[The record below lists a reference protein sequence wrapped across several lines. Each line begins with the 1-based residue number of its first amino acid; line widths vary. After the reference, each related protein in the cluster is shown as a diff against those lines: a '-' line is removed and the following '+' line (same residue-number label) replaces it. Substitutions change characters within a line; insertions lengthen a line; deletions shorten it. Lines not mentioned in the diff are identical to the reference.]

1 MLLLEMLIGILIVVV
16 VILCIKI
23 HFLHRAMEEMEAGFG
38 ERIAQDTNTLI
49 TISSGDRVARRLAG
63 QLNDQ
68 LRLLRQERRR
78 LQSGDREL
86 KEAVTNISHDLR
98 TPLTAICGYLD
109 LLKGE
114 EKSNTAK
121 RYLSMIENRTEAMKM
136 LTEELF
142 HYSVITFEEEQME
155 YEEVVLNRVL
165 EESISAY
172 YGAFKKAGIT
182 PEIKM
187 TEKKILRS
195 LDKKTLQRILGN
207 VISNGI
213 KYSGGDF
220 QIELTD
226 YGEMNFTNTAP
237 CLNAVQVGRL
247 FQRFYTVAAAR
258 QSTGL
263 GLSIAKNLTE
273 KMGGKITAEYQNG
286 RLCIKILLKSDKE
299 SPRIHLEGSWD
310 FGVSGR
316 FRKRGFLKCI
326 QHLFQIFGIGRSNL
340 LSIILPFCISR
351 TVGIVIMRN
360 CFASSG
366 SSSTF
371 TLPIF
376 RSGVS

>member
-142 HYSVITFEEEQME
+142 HYSVITLKEEQME

-195 LDKKTLQRILGN
+195 LDKKTLQRILEN

-226 YGEMNFTNTAP
+226 YGEIIFTNTAP

-286 RLCIKILLKSDKE
+286 RLCIKILFEK
-299 SPRIHLEGSWD
+299 
-310 FGVSGR
+310 
-316 FRKRGFLKCI
+316 
-326 QHLFQIFGIGRSNL
+326 
-340 LSIILPFCISR
+340 
-351 TVGIVIMRN
+351 
-360 CFASSG
+360 
-366 SSSTF
+366 
-371 TLPIF
+371 
-376 RSGVS
+376 

>member
-155 YEEVVLNRVL
+155 YEEVVLNRIL

-172 YGAFKKAGIT
+172 YGAFKKTGIT

-226 YGEMNFTNTAP
+226 YGEINFTNTAP

-286 RLCIKILLKSDKE
+286 RLCIKILFEK
-299 SPRIHLEGSWD
+299 
-310 FGVSGR
+310 
-316 FRKRGFLKCI
+316 
-326 QHLFQIFGIGRSNL
+326 
-340 LSIILPFCISR
+340 
-351 TVGIVIMRN
+351 
-360 CFASSG
+360 
-366 SSSTF
+366 
-371 TLPIF
+371 
-376 RSGVS
+376 

>member
-155 YEEVVLNRVL
+155 YEEVVLNRIL

-172 YGAFKKAGIT
+172 YGAFKKTGIT

-195 LDKKTLQRILGN
+195 LDKKTLQRILEN

-226 YGEMNFTNTAP
+226 YGEIIFTNTAP

-247 FQRFYTVAAAR
+247 FQRFYSVAAAR

-286 RLCIKILLKSDKE
+286 RLCIKILFEK
-299 SPRIHLEGSWD
+299 
-310 FGVSGR
+310 
-316 FRKRGFLKCI
+316 
-326 QHLFQIFGIGRSNL
+326 
-340 LSIILPFCISR
+340 
-351 TVGIVIMRN
+351 
-360 CFASSG
+360 
-366 SSSTF
+366 
-371 TLPIF
+371 
-376 RSGVS
+376 

>member
-142 HYSVITFEEEQME
+142 HYSVITLKEEQME

-226 YGEMNFTNTAP
+226 YGEINFTNTAP

-286 RLCIKILLKSDKE
+286 RLCIKILFEK
-299 SPRIHLEGSWD
+299 
-310 FGVSGR
+310 
-316 FRKRGFLKCI
+316 
-326 QHLFQIFGIGRSNL
+326 
-340 LSIILPFCISR
+340 
-351 TVGIVIMRN
+351 
-360 CFASSG
+360 
-366 SSSTF
+366 
-371 TLPIF
+371 
-376 RSGVS
+376 

>member
-195 LDKKTLQRILGN
+195 LDKKTLQRILEN

-286 RLCIKILLKSDKE
+286 RLCIKILFEK
-299 SPRIHLEGSWD
+299 
-310 FGVSGR
+310 
-316 FRKRGFLKCI
+316 
-326 QHLFQIFGIGRSNL
+326 
-340 LSIILPFCISR
+340 
-351 TVGIVIMRN
+351 
-360 CFASSG
+360 
-366 SSSTF
+366 
-371 TLPIF
+371 
-376 RSGVS
+376 

>member
-121 RYLSMIENRTEAMKM
+121 RYLSMIENRTEAMKV

-195 LDKKTLQRILGN
+195 LDKKTLQRILEN

-286 RLCIKILLKSDKE
+286 RLCIKILFEK
-299 SPRIHLEGSWD
+299 
-310 FGVSGR
+310 
-316 FRKRGFLKCI
+316 
-326 QHLFQIFGIGRSNL
+326 
-340 LSIILPFCISR
+340 
-351 TVGIVIMRN
+351 
-360 CFASSG
+360 
-366 SSSTF
+366 
-371 TLPIF
+371 
-376 RSGVS
+376 

>member
-121 RYLSMIENRTEAMKM
+121 RYLSMIENRTEAMKV

-155 YEEVVLNRVL
+155 YEEVVLNRIL

-172 YGAFKKAGIT
+172 YGAFKKTGIT

-195 LDKKTLQRILGN
+195 LDKKTLQRILEN

-226 YGEMNFTNTAP
+226 YGEINFTNTAP

-286 RLCIKILLKSDKE
+286 RLCIKILFEK
-299 SPRIHLEGSWD
+299 
-310 FGVSGR
+310 
-316 FRKRGFLKCI
+316 
-326 QHLFQIFGIGRSNL
+326 
-340 LSIILPFCISR
+340 
-351 TVGIVIMRN
+351 
-360 CFASSG
+360 
-366 SSSTF
+366 
-371 TLPIF
+371 
-376 RSGVS
+376 

>member
-155 YEEVVLNRVL
+155 YEEVVLNRIL

-172 YGAFKKAGIT
+172 YGAFKKTGIT

-195 LDKKTLQRILGN
+195 LDKKTLQRILEN

-226 YGEMNFTNTAP
+226 YGEIIFTNTAP

-286 RLCIKILLKSDKE
+286 RLCIKILFEK
-299 SPRIHLEGSWD
+299 
-310 FGVSGR
+310 
-316 FRKRGFLKCI
+316 
-326 QHLFQIFGIGRSNL
+326 
-340 LSIILPFCISR
+340 
-351 TVGIVIMRN
+351 
-360 CFASSG
+360 
-366 SSSTF
+366 
-371 TLPIF
+371 
-376 RSGVS
+376 

>member
-172 YGAFKKAGIT
+172 YGAFKKTGIT

-286 RLCIKILLKSDKE
+286 RLCIKILFEK
-299 SPRIHLEGSWD
+299 
-310 FGVSGR
+310 
-316 FRKRGFLKCI
+316 
-326 QHLFQIFGIGRSNL
+326 
-340 LSIILPFCISR
+340 
-351 TVGIVIMRN
+351 
-360 CFASSG
+360 
-366 SSSTF
+366 
-371 TLPIF
+371 
-376 RSGVS
+376 

>member
-195 LDKKTLQRILGN
+195 LDKKTLQRILEN

-226 YGEMNFTNTAP
+226 YGEIIFTNTAP

-286 RLCIKILLKSDKE
+286 RLCIKILFEK
-299 SPRIHLEGSWD
+299 
-310 FGVSGR
+310 
-316 FRKRGFLKCI
+316 
-326 QHLFQIFGIGRSNL
+326 
-340 LSIILPFCISR
+340 
-351 TVGIVIMRN
+351 
-360 CFASSG
+360 
-366 SSSTF
+366 
-371 TLPIF
+371 
-376 RSGVS
+376 

>member
-1 MLLLEMLIGILIVVV
+1 MLIGILIVVV

-142 HYSVITFEEEQME
+142 HYSVITLKEEQME

-195 LDKKTLQRILGN
+195 LDKKTLQRILEN

-226 YGEMNFTNTAP
+226 YGEIIFTNTAP

-286 RLCIKILLKSDKE
+286 RLCIKILFEK
-299 SPRIHLEGSWD
+299 
-310 FGVSGR
+310 
-316 FRKRGFLKCI
+316 
-326 QHLFQIFGIGRSNL
+326 
-340 LSIILPFCISR
+340 
-351 TVGIVIMRN
+351 
-360 CFASSG
+360 
-366 SSSTF
+366 
-371 TLPIF
+371 
-376 RSGVS
+376 

>member
-142 HYSVITFEEEQME
+142 HYSVITLKEEQME
-155 YEEVVLNRVL
+155 YEEVVLNRIL

-172 YGAFKKAGIT
+172 YGAFKKTGIT

-195 LDKKTLQRILGN
+195 LDKKTLQRILEN

-226 YGEMNFTNTAP
+226 YGEINFTNTAP

-286 RLCIKILLKSDKE
+286 RLCIKILFEK
-299 SPRIHLEGSWD
+299 
-310 FGVSGR
+310 
-316 FRKRGFLKCI
+316 
-326 QHLFQIFGIGRSNL
+326 
-340 LSIILPFCISR
+340 
-351 TVGIVIMRN
+351 
-360 CFASSG
+360 
-366 SSSTF
+366 
-371 TLPIF
+371 
-376 RSGVS
+376 

>member
-172 YGAFKKAGIT
+172 YGAFKKTGIT

-195 LDKKTLQRILGN
+195 LDKKTLQRILEN

-226 YGEMNFTNTAP
+226 YGEIIFTNTAP

-286 RLCIKILLKSDKE
+286 RLCIKILFEK
-299 SPRIHLEGSWD
+299 
-310 FGVSGR
+310 
-316 FRKRGFLKCI
+316 
-326 QHLFQIFGIGRSNL
+326 
-340 LSIILPFCISR
+340 
-351 TVGIVIMRN
+351 
-360 CFASSG
+360 
-366 SSSTF
+366 
-371 TLPIF
+371 
-376 RSGVS
+376 

>member
-121 RYLSMIENRTEAMKM
+121 RYLSMIENRTEAMKV

-226 YGEMNFTNTAP
+226 YGEINFTNTAP

-286 RLCIKILLKSDKE
+286 RLCIKILFEK
-299 SPRIHLEGSWD
+299 
-310 FGVSGR
+310 
-316 FRKRGFLKCI
+316 
-326 QHLFQIFGIGRSNL
+326 
-340 LSIILPFCISR
+340 
-351 TVGIVIMRN
+351 
-360 CFASSG
+360 
-366 SSSTF
+366 
-371 TLPIF
+371 
-376 RSGVS
+376 

>member
-155 YEEVVLNRVL
+155 YEEVVLNRIL

-172 YGAFKKAGIT
+172 YGAFKKTGIT

-195 LDKKTLQRILGN
+195 LDKKTLQRILEN

-226 YGEMNFTNTAP
+226 YGEINFTNTAP

-247 FQRFYTVAAAR
+247 FKRFYTVAAAR

-286 RLCIKILLKSDKE
+286 RLCIKILFEK
-299 SPRIHLEGSWD
+299 
-310 FGVSGR
+310 
-316 FRKRGFLKCI
+316 
-326 QHLFQIFGIGRSNL
+326 
-340 LSIILPFCISR
+340 
-351 TVGIVIMRN
+351 
-360 CFASSG
+360 
-366 SSSTF
+366 
-371 TLPIF
+371 
-376 RSGVS
+376 

>member
-155 YEEVVLNRVL
+155 YEEVVLNRIL

-195 LDKKTLQRILGN
+195 LDKKTLQRILEN

-226 YGEMNFTNTAP
+226 YGEINFTNTAP

-286 RLCIKILLKSDKE
+286 RLCIKILFEK
-299 SPRIHLEGSWD
+299 
-310 FGVSGR
+310 
-316 FRKRGFLKCI
+316 
-326 QHLFQIFGIGRSNL
+326 
-340 LSIILPFCISR
+340 
-351 TVGIVIMRN
+351 
-360 CFASSG
+360 
-366 SSSTF
+366 
-371 TLPIF
+371 
-376 RSGVS
+376 

>member
-155 YEEVVLNRVL
+155 YEEVVLNRIL

-172 YGAFKKAGIT
+172 YGAFKKTGIT

-195 LDKKTLQRILGN
+195 LDKKTLQRILEN

-220 QIELTD
+220 QIELTV
-226 YGEMNFTNTAP
+226 YGEIIFTNTAP
-237 CLNAVQVGRL
+237 CLYAVQVGKL
-247 FQRFYTVAAAR
+247 IQRF
-258 QSTGL
+258 
-263 GLSIAKNLTE
+263 
-273 KMGGKITAEYQNG
+273 
-286 RLCIKILLKSDKE
+286 
-299 SPRIHLEGSWD
+299 
-310 FGVSGR
+310 
-316 FRKRGFLKCI
+316 
-326 QHLFQIFGIGRSNL
+326 
-340 LSIILPFCISR
+340 
-351 TVGIVIMRN
+351 
-360 CFASSG
+360 
-366 SSSTF
+366 
-371 TLPIF
+371 
-376 RSGVS
+376 

>member
-155 YEEVVLNRVL
+155 YEEVVLNRIL

-172 YGAFKKAGIT
+172 YGAFKKTGIT

-226 YGEMNFTNTAP
+226 YGEIIFTNTAP

-286 RLCIKILLKSDKE
+286 RLCIKILFEK
-299 SPRIHLEGSWD
+299 
-310 FGVSGR
+310 
-316 FRKRGFLKCI
+316 
-326 QHLFQIFGIGRSNL
+326 
-340 LSIILPFCISR
+340 
-351 TVGIVIMRN
+351 
-360 CFASSG
+360 
-366 SSSTF
+366 
-371 TLPIF
+371 
-376 RSGVS
+376 

>member
-286 RLCIKILLKSDKE
+286 RLCIKILFEK
-299 SPRIHLEGSWD
+299 
-310 FGVSGR
+310 
-316 FRKRGFLKCI
+316 
-326 QHLFQIFGIGRSNL
+326 
-340 LSIILPFCISR
+340 
-351 TVGIVIMRN
+351 
-360 CFASSG
+360 
-366 SSSTF
+366 
-371 TLPIF
+371 
-376 RSGVS
+376 

>member
-172 YGAFKKAGIT
+172 YGAFKKTGIT

-226 YGEMNFTNTAP
+226 YGEINFTNTAP

-286 RLCIKILLKSDKE
+286 RLCIKILFEK
-299 SPRIHLEGSWD
+299 
-310 FGVSGR
+310 
-316 FRKRGFLKCI
+316 
-326 QHLFQIFGIGRSNL
+326 
-340 LSIILPFCISR
+340 
-351 TVGIVIMRN
+351 
-360 CFASSG
+360 
-366 SSSTF
+366 
-371 TLPIF
+371 
-376 RSGVS
+376 

>member
-121 RYLSMIENRTEAMKM
+121 RYLSMIENRTEAMKV

-155 YEEVVLNRVL
+155 YEEVVLNRIL

-172 YGAFKKAGIT
+172 YGAFKKTGIT

-286 RLCIKILLKSDKE
+286 RLCIKILFEK
-299 SPRIHLEGSWD
+299 
-310 FGVSGR
+310 
-316 FRKRGFLKCI
+316 
-326 QHLFQIFGIGRSNL
+326 
-340 LSIILPFCISR
+340 
-351 TVGIVIMRN
+351 
-360 CFASSG
+360 
-366 SSSTF
+366 
-371 TLPIF
+371 
-376 RSGVS
+376 

>member
-172 YGAFKKAGIT
+172 YGAFKKTGIT

-195 LDKKTLQRILGN
+195 LDKKTLQRILEN

-286 RLCIKILLKSDKE
+286 RLCIKILFEK
-299 SPRIHLEGSWD
+299 
-310 FGVSGR
+310 
-316 FRKRGFLKCI
+316 
-326 QHLFQIFGIGRSNL
+326 
-340 LSIILPFCISR
+340 
-351 TVGIVIMRN
+351 
-360 CFASSG
+360 
-366 SSSTF
+366 
-371 TLPIF
+371 
-376 RSGVS
+376 

>member
-226 YGEMNFTNTAP
+226 YGEINFTNTAP

-286 RLCIKILLKSDKE
+286 RLCIKILFEK
-299 SPRIHLEGSWD
+299 
-310 FGVSGR
+310 
-316 FRKRGFLKCI
+316 
-326 QHLFQIFGIGRSNL
+326 
-340 LSIILPFCISR
+340 
-351 TVGIVIMRN
+351 
-360 CFASSG
+360 
-366 SSSTF
+366 
-371 TLPIF
+371 
-376 RSGVS
+376 

>member
-195 LDKKTLQRILGN
+195 LDKKTLQRILEN

-226 YGEMNFTNTAP
+226 YGEINFTNTAP

-286 RLCIKILLKSDKE
+286 RLCIKILFEK
-299 SPRIHLEGSWD
+299 
-310 FGVSGR
+310 
-316 FRKRGFLKCI
+316 
-326 QHLFQIFGIGRSNL
+326 
-340 LSIILPFCISR
+340 
-351 TVGIVIMRN
+351 
-360 CFASSG
+360 
-366 SSSTF
+366 
-371 TLPIF
+371 
-376 RSGVS
+376 

>member
-226 YGEMNFTNTAP
+226 YGEIIFTNTAP

-286 RLCIKILLKSDKE
+286 RLCIKILFEK
-299 SPRIHLEGSWD
+299 
-310 FGVSGR
+310 
-316 FRKRGFLKCI
+316 
-326 QHLFQIFGIGRSNL
+326 
-340 LSIILPFCISR
+340 
-351 TVGIVIMRN
+351 
-360 CFASSG
+360 
-366 SSSTF
+366 
-371 TLPIF
+371 
-376 RSGVS
+376 

>member
-98 TPLTAICGYLD
+98 TPWTAICGYLD

-155 YEEVVLNRVL
+155 YEEVVLNRIL

-172 YGAFKKAGIT
+172 YGAFKKTGIT

-195 LDKKTLQRILGN
+195 LDKKTLQRILEN

-226 YGEMNFTNTAP
+226 YGEINFTNTAP

-286 RLCIKILLKSDKE
+286 RLCIKILFEK
-299 SPRIHLEGSWD
+299 
-310 FGVSGR
+310 
-316 FRKRGFLKCI
+316 
-326 QHLFQIFGIGRSNL
+326 
-340 LSIILPFCISR
+340 
-351 TVGIVIMRN
+351 
-360 CFASSG
+360 
-366 SSSTF
+366 
-371 TLPIF
+371 
-376 RSGVS
+376 

>member
-121 RYLSMIENRTEAMKM
+121 RYLSMIENRTEAMKV

-172 YGAFKKAGIT
+172 YGAFKKTGIT

-286 RLCIKILLKSDKE
+286 RLCIKILFEK
-299 SPRIHLEGSWD
+299 
-310 FGVSGR
+310 
-316 FRKRGFLKCI
+316 
-326 QHLFQIFGIGRSNL
+326 
-340 LSIILPFCISR
+340 
-351 TVGIVIMRN
+351 
-360 CFASSG
+360 
-366 SSSTF
+366 
-371 TLPIF
+371 
-376 RSGVS
+376 

>member
-49 TISSGDRVARRLAG
+49 TISSGDCVARRLAG

-286 RLCIKILLKSDKE
+286 RLCIKILFEK
-299 SPRIHLEGSWD
+299 
-310 FGVSGR
+310 
-316 FRKRGFLKCI
+316 
-326 QHLFQIFGIGRSNL
+326 
-340 LSIILPFCISR
+340 
-351 TVGIVIMRN
+351 
-360 CFASSG
+360 
-366 SSSTF
+366 
-371 TLPIF
+371 
-376 RSGVS
+376 

>member
-121 RYLSMIENRTEAMKM
+121 RYLSMIENRTEAMKV

-165 EESISAY
+165 EENISAY

-286 RLCIKILLKSDKE
+286 RLCIKILFEK
-299 SPRIHLEGSWD
+299 
-310 FGVSGR
+310 
-316 FRKRGFLKCI
+316 
-326 QHLFQIFGIGRSNL
+326 
-340 LSIILPFCISR
+340 
-351 TVGIVIMRN
+351 
-360 CFASSG
+360 
-366 SSSTF
+366 
-371 TLPIF
+371 
-376 RSGVS
+376 

>member
-195 LDKKTLQRILGN
+195 LDKKTLQRILEN

-213 KYSGGDF
+213 KYSGGDS

-286 RLCIKILLKSDKE
+286 RLCIKILFEK
-299 SPRIHLEGSWD
+299 
-310 FGVSGR
+310 
-316 FRKRGFLKCI
+316 
-326 QHLFQIFGIGRSNL
+326 
-340 LSIILPFCISR
+340 
-351 TVGIVIMRN
+351 
-360 CFASSG
+360 
-366 SSSTF
+366 
-371 TLPIF
+371 
-376 RSGVS
+376 

>member
-155 YEEVVLNRVL
+155 YEEVVLNRIL

-172 YGAFKKAGIT
+172 YGAFKKTGIT

-195 LDKKTLQRILGN
+195 LDKKTLQRILEN

-226 YGEMNFTNTAP
+226 YGEIIFTNTAP

-247 FQRFYTVAAAR
+247 FKRFYTVAAAR

-286 RLCIKILLKSDKE
+286 RLCIKILFEK
-299 SPRIHLEGSWD
+299 
-310 FGVSGR
+310 
-316 FRKRGFLKCI
+316 
-326 QHLFQIFGIGRSNL
+326 
-340 LSIILPFCISR
+340 
-351 TVGIVIMRN
+351 
-360 CFASSG
+360 
-366 SSSTF
+366 
-371 TLPIF
+371 
-376 RSGVS
+376 

>member
-142 HYSVITFEEEQME
+142 HYSDITLKEEQME

-226 YGEMNFTNTAP
+226 YGEINFTNTAP

-286 RLCIKILLKSDKE
+286 RLCIKILFEK
-299 SPRIHLEGSWD
+299 
-310 FGVSGR
+310 
-316 FRKRGFLKCI
+316 
-326 QHLFQIFGIGRSNL
+326 
-340 LSIILPFCISR
+340 
-351 TVGIVIMRN
+351 
-360 CFASSG
+360 
-366 SSSTF
+366 
-371 TLPIF
+371 
-376 RSGVS
+376 

>member
-155 YEEVVLNRVL
+155 YEEVVLNRIL

-172 YGAFKKAGIT
+172 YGAFKKTGIT

-195 LDKKTLQRILGN
+195 LDKKTLQRILEN

-226 YGEMNFTNTAP
+226 YGEINFTNTAP

-286 RLCIKILLKSDKE
+286 RLCIKILFEK
-299 SPRIHLEGSWD
+299 
-310 FGVSGR
+310 
-316 FRKRGFLKCI
+316 
-326 QHLFQIFGIGRSNL
+326 
-340 LSIILPFCISR
+340 
-351 TVGIVIMRN
+351 
-360 CFASSG
+360 
-366 SSSTF
+366 
-371 TLPIF
+371 
-376 RSGVS
+376 

>member
-23 HFLHRAMEEMEAGFG
+23 HFLHRAMEEMGAGFG

-121 RYLSMIENRTEAMKM
+121 RYLSMIENRTEAMKV

-286 RLCIKILLKSDKE
+286 RLCIKILFEK
-299 SPRIHLEGSWD
+299 
-310 FGVSGR
+310 
-316 FRKRGFLKCI
+316 
-326 QHLFQIFGIGRSNL
+326 
-340 LSIILPFCISR
+340 
-351 TVGIVIMRN
+351 
-360 CFASSG
+360 
-366 SSSTF
+366 
-371 TLPIF
+371 
-376 RSGVS
+376 

>member
-155 YEEVVLNRVL
+155 YEEVVLNRIL

-226 YGEMNFTNTAP
+226 YGEIIFTNTAP

-286 RLCIKILLKSDKE
+286 RLCIKILFEK
-299 SPRIHLEGSWD
+299 
-310 FGVSGR
+310 
-316 FRKRGFLKCI
+316 
-326 QHLFQIFGIGRSNL
+326 
-340 LSIILPFCISR
+340 
-351 TVGIVIMRN
+351 
-360 CFASSG
+360 
-366 SSSTF
+366 
-371 TLPIF
+371 
-376 RSGVS
+376 

>member
-1 MLLLEMLIGILIVVV
+1 
-16 VILCIKI
+16 
-23 HFLHRAMEEMEAGFG
+23 
-38 ERIAQDTNTLI
+38 
-49 TISSGDRVARRLAG
+49 
-63 QLNDQ
+63 
-68 LRLLRQERRR
+68 
-78 LQSGDREL
+78 
-86 KEAVTNISHDLR
+86 
-98 TPLTAICGYLD
+98 AICGYLD

-121 RYLSMIENRTEAMKM
+121 RYLSMIENRTEAMKV

-237 CLNAVQVGRL
+237 CLNA
-247 FQRFYTVAAAR
+247 
-258 QSTGL
+258 
-263 GLSIAKNLTE
+263 
-273 KMGGKITAEYQNG
+273 
-286 RLCIKILLKSDKE
+286 
-299 SPRIHLEGSWD
+299 
-310 FGVSGR
+310 
-316 FRKRGFLKCI
+316 
-326 QHLFQIFGIGRSNL
+326 
-340 LSIILPFCISR
+340 
-351 TVGIVIMRN
+351 
-360 CFASSG
+360 
-366 SSSTF
+366 
-371 TLPIF
+371 
-376 RSGVS
+376 

>member
-142 HYSVITFEEEQME
+142 HYSVITLKEEQME

-286 RLCIKILLKSDKE
+286 RLCIKILFEK
-299 SPRIHLEGSWD
+299 
-310 FGVSGR
+310 
-316 FRKRGFLKCI
+316 
-326 QHLFQIFGIGRSNL
+326 
-340 LSIILPFCISR
+340 
-351 TVGIVIMRN
+351 
-360 CFASSG
+360 
-366 SSSTF
+366 
-371 TLPIF
+371 
-376 RSGVS
+376 

>member
-155 YEEVVLNRVL
+155 YEEVVLNRIL

-172 YGAFKKAGIT
+172 YGAFKKTGIT

-195 LDKKTLQRILGN
+195 LDKKTLQRILEN

-286 RLCIKILLKSDKE
+286 RLCIKILFEK
-299 SPRIHLEGSWD
+299 
-310 FGVSGR
+310 
-316 FRKRGFLKCI
+316 
-326 QHLFQIFGIGRSNL
+326 
-340 LSIILPFCISR
+340 
-351 TVGIVIMRN
+351 
-360 CFASSG
+360 
-366 SSSTF
+366 
-371 TLPIF
+371 
-376 RSGVS
+376 